1 MDISLTEAI
10 RISGVC
16 QKTIYNWTVENKFK
30 FHRAVNRRLWID
42 KESFMQYLKEL
53 EMEYNRMNADQ
64 RRLMNGENTG
74 NEEV

>member
-53 EMEYNRMNADQ
+53 EMEYNRMNVDP
-64 RRLMNGENTG
+64 RRLS
-74 NEEV
+74 NEESAKNNE